1 MLEDIW
7 TEVSADIS
15 SSMKQFNDDLI
26 YGFRENRIASIA
38 SYLGN
43 AFEQTA
49 AFFNGQLE
57 YIGYRLLSPEERLEH
72 LFEGTVRTGYVSI
85 RRTETS
91 TVMYSFR
98 HQDEIYNIY
107 IEVPYLIKG
116 CVVYNDTKY
125 YPLLPIVERGGV
137 NITDDNTVI
146 VKVMRVP
153 ILCGRK
159 PSNKVHVEAVSGKQ
173 YWDLLVTV
181 KIHQGAD
188 TKLAKR
194 TPLILYHFCKL
205 GFRGAL
211 ALFDVKPGQ
220 IDVVDNL
227 VPNDEKNEYFMLPNG
242 LFIKADKDRME
253 NDVYFKRVVLSLY
266 HVYVTNTQFTVSD
279 VVGDETAY
287 YCATLGK
294 YTSSNGRETPMNKL
308 MLHNAL
314 SHLETTD
321 LMLDMVARQK
331 LASVGINVTDI
342 YDLLKY
348 MFYNIDQMII
358 RYNPNDLCNK
368 TIGSLDQLMSGV
380 IRKIARK
387 QYPIL
392 NSRKG
397 SSLTPEAVKTFCK
410 KASQPAQWISTTPT
424 FRPEPSVS
432 NGNWLITVGAK
443 RFQSFDSVE
452 SQYGK
457 NAKQHV
463 SKKTSPHL
471 LKAHPSLWIV
481 TSPLDIPAS
490 APVETGSINPYL
502 EIDEDGNIKTPSHAR
517 EIEHIYD

>member
-1 MLEDIW
+1 MEDIW
-7 TEVSADIS
+7 TEVSRDIS
-15 SSMKQFNDDLI
+15 LSMKPFNDDLI
-26 YGFRENRIASIA
+26 YGFREKRIAGIA
-38 SYLGN
+38 DYLGR

-72 LFEGTVRTGYVSI
+72 LFESNVRAGYVSI

-91 TVMYSFR
+91 TVMYSFK
-98 HQDEIYNIY
+98 HQDQMYHIY
-107 IEVPYLIKG
+107 IEVPYLIDG
-116 CVVYNDTKY
+116 CVIYNNTRY

-137 NITDDNTVI
+137 NVTDDNSVI
-146 VKVMRVP
+146 VKVMRMPV
-153 ILCGRK
+153 LCGRR
-159 PSNKVHVEAVSGKQ
+159 PSNKIHVEAISGRQ

-188 TKLAKR
+188 TKLAKS
-194 TPLILYHFCKL
+194 TPLVLYHFCKL
-205 GFRGAL
+205 GFDKTL
-211 ALFDVKPGQ
+211 ELYDVKPGE
-220 IDVVDNL
+220 ISVTDTAD
-227 VPNDEKNEYFMLPNG
+227 PKDAKFEYFMLPNG
-242 LFIKADKDRME
+242 LYIKAIRSRME
-253 NDVYFKRVVLSLY
+253 TDVFFKRIVLSLY
-266 HVYVTNTQFTVSD
+266 SVYMTNTQFTPSD
-279 VVGDETAY
+279 VLGNETAY

-321 LMLDMVARQK
+321 LMLDMVAKQK
-331 LASVGINVTDI
+331 LASIGIYVEDI

-358 RYNPNDLCNK
+358 NYNPNDLSK
-368 TIGSLDQLMSGV
+368 KAIGSLDQLMTGV
-380 IRKIARK
+380 VRRIAKK

-397 SSLTPEAVKTFCK
+397 STLTPESVKTFCR
-410 KASQPAQWISTTPT
+410 KASQYAQWIGTTPA
-424 FRPEPSVS
+424 FRPAPSVYNS
-432 NGNWLITVGAK
+432 NWLITVGAK
-443 RFQSFDSVE
+443 RFQSFDSIE

-457 NAKQHV
+457 NAKKHTT
-463 SKKTSPHL
+463 KKTSTHL

-490 APVETGSINPYL
+490 TPVLTGSINPYL
-502 EIDEDGNIKTPSHAR
+502 QVDDDGNIVSPDYAS
-517 EIEHIYD
+517 EITHIYD